1 MDILFKQ
8 LVDSTKPSLNL
19 SSVEDLT
26 GLYESYGIEY
36 ENSLT
41 PYGVQNHLYKT
52 IQKNLAGN
60 QLSRT
65 QLFLLKDQLLF
76 THFIRAEQL
85 QPYLGI
91 LETVIDAIRE
101 KDNNPEQSIH
111 QLVSLEFEDKWRTAL
126 QAAWDLTVIS
136 PQRIEYNLQDL
147 EKSYRRQFVVGN
159 SARILQS
166 EGCNVDIED
175 GRVVIEES
183 QARRIANRIE
193 ADIRLLGG
201 IEALRRLFD
210 VIEPCHH
217 EKQGRYHLGRTFN
230 SLIQAN
236 FPSIP
241 VGYLLNLCVKH
252 PRRQILVAVE
262 SPDNIWKRILRNSIA
277 LTSILDVQPHNQF
290 ALLFHR
296 TDTITRFLQEL
307 AVYDNLFCP
316 TQLRPSDVPKMLRG
330 LFSWLSETI
339 QQNLRWTPEQAAMI
353 AEKIFKLAEGKL
365 HPVTFQAE
373 QLYKLAP
380 ELGKEEIDKLL
391 TIYSHELSSVNH
403 GFQIPEDVSQISSE
417 NYFQHKPLIR
427 LNRDEYLLISSSI
440 CSPAF
445 YEAIVSELRAK
456 VDSKINDK
464 KLGEEIENFI
474 KNEFSKRGIEF
485 KYGYYNVPSKGK
497 PPEIDIVVEAS
508 DTLIFF
514 EIKAKA
520 LTRNSR
526 VGSDLNLFLDLT
538 GSLIHSQNQINGH
551 EIFIRKNKFIPLE
564 NGSTCEL
571 NGRDIA
577 RVSVTLLDFG
587 SFQDRSVISQFLESM
602 LLGTFDTS
610 NNTDINKIINLNKKL
625 NEFQYQFNEIV
636 QLDPTRA
643 GNPFYNCWF
652 LSVPQLLIILD
663 NVHSNDDLKRELW
676 RTRSISTSSLDFYR
690 EYEYARQLTVTR
702 DDQMKT
708 EQPNNEAFPDTAIS

>member
-26 GLYESYGIEY
+26 GLYKSYGIEY

-41 PYGVQNHLYKT
+41 PYEVQNHLYKT

-65 QLFLLKDQLLF
+65 QLFILKDQLLI
-76 THFIRAEQL
+76 THFIRKEQL
-85 QPYLGI
+85 QPYFGI
-91 LETVIDAIRE
+91 LKTVIDAIRE
-101 KDNNPEQSIH
+101 KDNIADESIC
-111 QLVSLEFEDKWRTAL
+111 QIVSLEFEDKWRTAL
-126 QAAWDLTVIS
+126 QAAWDLTVIN
-136 PQRIEYNLQDL
+136 PQILEYNLQNL
-147 EKSYRRQFVVGN
+147 EQSYKRQFVVSN
-159 SARILQS
+159 SAKYLQS

-175 GRVVIEES
+175 GRVVIKES
-183 QARRIANRIE
+183 QKRRIANLIE

-210 VIEPCHH
+210 VIEPYHH

-230 SLIQAN
+230 SLIQSH

-252 PRRQILVAVE
+252 PRRQILIAVE
-262 SPDNIWKRILRNSIA
+262 TPDNIWKRILRNSIA

-290 ALLFHR
+290 ALLFHS

-307 AVYDNLFCP
+307 ALYDNLFCP
-316 TQLRPSDVPKMLRG
+316 TQLRPLDVPKMLRG
-330 LFSWLSETI
+330 LFSWLPETI
-339 QQNLRWTPEQAAMI
+339 QQNLGWTPEQAAMI
-353 AEKIFKLAEGKL
+353 AERIFKLAEGKL

-380 ELGKEEIDKLL
+380 ELGKDEIDKLL
-391 TIYSHELSSVNH
+391 TVYSHEVSYVNY
-403 GFQIPEDVSQISSE
+403 GFQIPEDISQISGE
-417 NYFQHKPLIR
+417 NFFQHKPLIR

-445 YEAIVSELRAK
+445 YEAIVSEIRAK
-456 VDSKINDK
+456 VDSKVNDK
-464 KLGEEIENFI
+464 KLGEELENFI
-474 KNEFSKRGIEF
+474 KNEFSKRGIKF
-485 KYGYYNVPSKGK
+485 NYGYYDVHSKGK
-497 PPEIDIVVEAS
+497 YREIDIVVEAS
-508 DTLIFF
+508 ETIIFF

-526 VGSDLNLFLDLT
+526 AGSDLNLFLDLSK
-538 GSLIHSQNQINGH
+538 SLLDSQIQINDH
-551 EIFIRKNKFIPLE
+551 EIFIRKNKSIPLQD
-564 NGSTCEL
+564 GSICEL

-587 SFQDRSVISQFLESM
+587 SFQDRTVIFQFLENM
-602 LLGTFDTS
+602 LLGRFDAS
-610 NNTDINKIINLNKKL
+610 DDADANRVISLNKKL
-625 NEFQYQFNEIV
+625 DNFKLQFNEIV
-636 QLDPTRA
+636 LLDPRRT

-652 LSVPQLLIILD
+652 LSVPQLLILLD
-663 NVHSNDDLKRELW
+663 NVNSSDDLKRELW
-676 RTRSISTSSLDFYR
+676 RTRSISRSSLDFYR
-690 EYEYARQLTVTR
+690 EYEYAR
-702 DDQMKT
+702 
-708 EQPNNEAFPDTAIS
+708 